1 MQSLIFFFTTDATT
15 CGRKRTRYNMRG
27 VSLVFKAF
35 RWREVLF
42 LDPNLK
48 AEKMILK
55 LIKSGQRNIKNFS
68 ENYKYV

>member
-1 MQSLIFFFTTDATT
+1 MQSLIFFLATDATT
-15 CGRKRTRYNMRG
+15 GGLTCYNVRS

-42 LDPNLK
+42 LDANLK
-48 AEKMILK
+48 AEKIILK

>member
-1 MQSLIFFFTTDATT
+1 MQSLIFFLATDATT
-15 CGRKRTRYNMRG
+15 GGLTCYNVS

-42 LDPNLK
+42 LDANLK
-48 AEKMILK
+48 AEKIILK

>member
-1 MQSLIFFFTTDATT
+1 MQSLIFFLATDATT
-15 CGRKRTRYNMRG
+15 GGLICYNVRS

-42 LDPNLK
+42 LDANFK
-48 AEKMILK
+48 AEKIILK